1 MTKAPLNLIGKK
13 SLDIR
18 IFSDR
23 SSIEVFSNGYTCNLS
38 NNVYTT
44 EENEENELVAEGG
57 KVTLQSLV
65 FYDYGEKSAALI

>member
-1 MTKAPLNLIGKK
+1 MMNDKETRA
-13 SLDIR
+13 
-18 IFSDR
+18 FMF
-23 SSIEVFSNGYTCNLS
+23 EVRA
-38 NNVYTT
+38 